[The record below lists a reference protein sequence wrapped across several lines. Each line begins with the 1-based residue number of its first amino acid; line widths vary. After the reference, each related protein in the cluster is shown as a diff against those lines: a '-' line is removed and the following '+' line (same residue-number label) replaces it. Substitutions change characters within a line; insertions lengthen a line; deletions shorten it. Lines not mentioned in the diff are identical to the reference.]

1 MSTEHSK
8 RAAKFTQNVEKTTW
22 HDNTFWSVRQKRDH
36 MAQQL
41 PEWEDLREHA
51 SEIKKHTITHLAD
64 YLDMFSQNLE
74 SRGVKVHWAK
84 DAQEFNEIDHAG
96 ANLVGVAGAQEVDS
110 SDDRQQGDE
119 AEVHQLMHGYHGIVE
134 QRVEIDEAGKMS
146 DEVVDVVG
154 IDKESGSKP
163 VGGDDSQDGGCKV
176 AETEGV
182 GEEHHHRPQYG
193 QIIENLYKLHR
204 GYA

>member
-1 MSTEHSK
+1 MGEEGCRTYYHNALELVFMLRLEYEEEEADDVEHDE
-8 RAAKFTQNVEKTTW
+8 RLV
-22 HDNTFWSVRQKRDH
+22 
-36 MAQQL
+36 
-41 PEWEDLREHA
+41 
-51 SEIKKHTITHLAD
+51 
-64 YLDMFSQNLE
+64 
-74 SRGVKVHWAK
+74 
-84 DAQEFNEIDHAG
+84 DHAG

-163 VGGDDSQDGGCKV
+163 VGGDDSQERGCKV
-176 AETEGV
+176 AKTEGV

-193 QIIENLYKLHR
+193 QIIEYLYKLHR
-204 GYA
+204 GYAQTGEGIEGAARGLPVLIAVPDEQGEGNETEGHHIGMERRLWE